1 VSTGRPTIAAV
12 KTARPFVGRTAGG
25 RSYMRP
31 PSQSTHRPTQWP
43 GNYYQLV
50 SLCLLPPRC
59 MRLPLSM
66 SPTAFTATESCTEY
80 QLCLRGN
87 YQDKDMP
94 RYDVSIA
101 IFDTIRY
108 IVPSLRKLGLYRS
121 TITSVCICASYAN
134 LAIVN
139 RILNCVNCY
148 IIRIINCQIR
158 CGVR

>member
-12 KTARPFVGRTAGG
+12 KTARPFVVRTASG
-25 RSYMRP
+25 RSHMRP

-50 SLCLLPPRC
+50 SLCLLPPCC

-66 SPTAFTATESCTEY
+66 SPTAFNATESCAEY
-80 QLCLRGN
+80 RLCLRGN

-94 RYDVSIA
+94 RYDVSIV

-108 IVPSLRKLGLYRS
+108 VVPSLRKLGLYRS
-121 TITSVCICASYAN
+121 AITSV
-134 LAIVN
+134 
-139 RILNCVNCY
+139 
-148 IIRIINCQIR
+148 
-158 CGVR
+158 